1 MIRRFA
7 SIALVLGM
15 LSLVVRAEND
25 PKSETLAPIRTVEH
39 SSVLTLVDQYCLD
52 CHSGDEPASE
62 FDLASLIE
70 HQVTTTA
77 GDWEKVVK
85 KLRARQMPPA
95 EALQPQESERESAL
109 KNLERILDQHA
120 KQHPQPGRTAT
131 FRRLTRYEYKN
142 AIRDLLGL
150 EIDVEA
156 LLPADEVSHG
166 FDNVTVGELSPT
178 LLNRYI
184 TASQKISRLA
194 MGRAPQSP
202 GGKTYRVRPDV
213 TQEQRMPG
221 LPFGTRGGTSVTH
234 FFPVDGE
241 YEIRVRLARD
251 RNEAV
256 EGLRQPHD
264 VEFLLDR
271 ERLETFTIKPP
282 NGKSSGDGYQRSSH
296 ANVDQHLVARVQV
309 SAGNHDVAATFLKF
323 PDSLLETERQPLN
336 VHYNMY
342 RHPRLSPA
350 VYQLSINGPFEVT
363 GPGDTPSRRMILT
376 CRPETPEQAENC
388 AREILSRLLRLAIR
402 RPVNDE
408 DLERPLRLFRETH
421 QNEGFE
427 AGIEM
432 ALSSILVHPEFL
444 FRIEE
449 TPEEIPANTP
459 YKINDYE
466 LASRLSFFLWSSL
479 PDDELLML
487 AERARLSDPEI
498 LEQQTLR
505 MLADNRAQALVE
517 NFASQ
522 WLYLRNLESITPDAR
537 LYPDFGDN
545 LRQAFR
551 RETELCFEEV
561 IREDLSVLNL
571 LDADYTYLNERLAK
585 HYSIPH
591 VYGTHFRRVEL
602 DEASRRGGLLRH
614 GSILTVT
621 SYATRTSPVIRGK
634 WILEN
639 LLGTP
644 PPPPPPNV
652 STLQDNTV
660 SANLP
665 VRERLAQHREDAACA
680 SCHNLIDPV
689 GFSLEHFDAVGRW
702 RDLENGRPVDTTG
715 GLPDGRKFVGID
727 GLEAGLLEMPDVFVG
742 TMTEKLLIYALG
754 RGVETHD
761 APAIREIV
769 RNAAEHDYRFSSIIL
784 GIVNSTPFQ
793 MRMSP

>member
-1 MIRRFA
+1 MIQRIA
-7 SIALVLGM
+7 SIALMLG
-15 LSLVVRAEND
+15 LISLAVRAENN
-25 PKSETLAPIRTVEH
+25 PQSETLAPVKSVEH
-39 SSVLTLVDQYCLD
+39 SSILTLVEQYCFD
-52 CHSGDEPASE
+52 CHSGNEPSAG
-62 FDLASLIE
+62 FDLAELMSAP
-70 HQVTTTA
+70 VTSSTD
-77 GDWEKVVK
+77 DWEKVVK
-85 KLRARQMPPA
+85 KLRGHQMPPA
-95 EALQPQESERESAL
+95 EALQPQESERQSAL
-109 KNLERILDQHA
+109 KDLERILDQHA
-120 KQHPQPGRTAT
+120 KEHPQPGRTET

-150 EIDVEA
+150 NIDVEA

-184 TASQKISRLA
+184 TAAQKISRLA
-194 MGRAPQSP
+194 VGRAPQSP

-234 FFPVDGE
+234 FFPVDGVF
-241 YEIRVRLARD
+241 EIRVRLARD

-256 EGLRQPHD
+256 EGLREPHEM
-264 VEFLLDR
+264 EFLLDR
-271 ERLETFTIKPP
+271 KTLKSFTVEPP
-282 NGKSSGDGYQRSSH
+282 NGKSSGDGYQQSSH
-296 ANVDQHLVARVQV
+296 ANVDRHLVARVQV
-309 SAGNHDVAATFLKF
+309 SAGDHDVAATFLKL
-323 PDSLLETERQPLN
+323 PSSLLVTKRQPLN

-342 RHPRLSPA
+342 RHPRLTPA
-350 VYQLSINGPFEVT
+350 IYQLSINGPFEVN
-363 GPGDTPSRRMILT
+363 GPGETPSRRKIFS
-376 CRPETPEQAENC
+376 CRPETPKQAENC
-388 AREILSRLLRLAIR
+388 ARKILSRLMRVAIR
-402 RPVNDE
+402 RPTTEE
-408 DLERPLRLFRETH
+408 DLERPMTLFRETFGE
-421 QNEGFE
+421 EGFE

-449 TPEEIPANTP
+449 TPDNVPAGTP
-459 YKINDYE
+459 YTINDLE

-479 PDDELLML
+479 PDEELLTL
-487 AERARLSDPEI
+487 AERGRLSEPSV

-505 MLADNRAQALVE
+505 MLADDRSQALVD

-551 RETELCFEEV
+551 RETELCVAEL
-561 IREDLSVLNL
+561 IREDRSVLEL
-571 LDADYTYLNERLAK
+571 LDADSTYLNERLAK
-585 HYSIPH
+585 HYGIPH
-591 VYGTHFRRVEL
+591 VFGTYFRRVDLEG
-602 DEASRRGGLLRH
+602 ESRRGGLLRH
-614 GSILTVT
+614 GSVLTVT

-660 SANLP
+660 SAKLP
-665 VRERLAQHREDAACA
+665 VRERLAQHRADAACA

-702 RDLENGRPVDTTG
+702 RDLENGRPVDATG
-715 GLPDGRKFVGID
+715 GLPDGREFVGVD

-742 TMTEKLLIYALG
+742 TMTEKLLTYALG

-769 RNAAEHDYRFSSIIL
+769 RNAAKHDYRFSSIIL
-784 GIVNSTPFQ
+784 GIGNSTPFQ